1 MNEAAKWY
9 RSAAEQGQAE
19 AQALLGSMYT
29 QGDGVAKDKAEA
41 EKWFKLAAK
50 QGNQLAE
57 KNLKALNVK

>member
-1 MNEAAKWY
+1 
-9 RSAAEQGQAE
+9 
-19 AQALLGSMYT
+19 MYT